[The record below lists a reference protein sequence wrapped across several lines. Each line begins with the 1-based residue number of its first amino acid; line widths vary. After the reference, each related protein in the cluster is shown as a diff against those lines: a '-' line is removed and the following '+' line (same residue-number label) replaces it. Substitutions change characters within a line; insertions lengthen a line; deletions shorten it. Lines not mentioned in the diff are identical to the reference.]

1 MSQVSYPH
9 LVLLHGVCMA
19 GDSEPRATPHASPGL
34 SSTLL
39 YLHASDTLKIITPY
53 APTSHP
59 RPTPGHTDPFPP
71 CQLIAMQHSLPP
83 HPVPT
88 PPESWLYLFS

>member
-19 GDSEPRATPHASPGL
+19 GDSEPHTAPHPSPGS

-39 YLHASDTLKIITPY
+39 DLHASDTLKIITPIHTHLTPQAHTQAIRSISTLPANCY
-53 APTSHP
+53 ATLLLL
-59 RPTPGHTDPFPP
+59 PTP
-71 CQLIAMQHSLPP
+71 S
-83 HPVPT
+83 V
-88 PPESWLYLFS
+88 SWLYLFG